1 MPCDPRDLNDCYMK
15 AETAFKICAYI
26 VRSKKTSSLHAESI
40 FVPGRAC
47 SVFSNSPTHSLAPLR
62 IILEARH
69 MWTSQP
75 LETAECV
82 PRCRESQEMGASLV
96 LHWRTEPSTLSS
108 LEPAQRDR
116 SSAQPAGPGLV
127 NIVFPAPSPFLQETP
142 PLPQLGRCFSA
153 YTLEPTTQAQG
164 GVRGPTGAAQPA
176 APGSLSST
184 KRPNPQ
190 TQEKPELSQLANT
203 QASCPSVCGR
213 ASCWR
218 KGGLQLCSDI
228 PGWWPGTA
236 SWHPTW
242 AAAALLRAA
251 VSRHSQGRW
260 GQAVGAVKRNLREQR
275 KL

>member
-1 MPCDPRDLNDCYMK
+1 MRLQSAFPDVERAKKWESAWVCTGGLNHQPY
-15 AETAFKICAYI
+15 
-26 VRSKKTSSLHAESI
+26 R
-40 FVPGRAC
+40 P
-47 SVFSNSPTHSLAPLR
+47 
-62 IILEARH
+62 
-69 MWTSQP
+69 WSQHKGI
-75 LETAECV
+75 A
-82 PRCRESQEMGASLV
+82 
-96 LHWRTEPSTLSS
+96 
-108 LEPAQRDR
+108 AQR
-116 SSAQPAGPGLV
+116 QPAGPGLV